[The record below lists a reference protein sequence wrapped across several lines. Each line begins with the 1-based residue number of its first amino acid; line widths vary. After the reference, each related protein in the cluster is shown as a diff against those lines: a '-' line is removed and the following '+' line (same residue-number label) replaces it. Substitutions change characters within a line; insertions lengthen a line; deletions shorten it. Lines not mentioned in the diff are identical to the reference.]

1 MDTAAPVNYKNW
13 KSKYVVIGGPV
24 ATPSMMK
31 MYRTEDEYSIS
42 VLEASANRKGK
53 IREREYRV
61 DGAGSGAEMAI
72 VFFSKLTPSPSP
84 SPPPPFLST
93 HYLFNTQAA

>member
-61 DGAGSGAEMAI
+61 DGAGQARRWRLCS
-72 VFFSKLTPSPSP
+72 
-84 SPPPPFLST
+84 FL
-93 HYLFNTQAA
+93 N